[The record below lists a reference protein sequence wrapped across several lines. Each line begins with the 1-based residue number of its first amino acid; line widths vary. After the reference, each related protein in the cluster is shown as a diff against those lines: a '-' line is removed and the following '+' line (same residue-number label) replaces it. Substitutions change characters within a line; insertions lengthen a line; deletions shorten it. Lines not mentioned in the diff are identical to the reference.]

1 VATRQSTRKIVPPTT
16 RKLHLLE
23 LIPALA
29 IREFLVSRMPS
40 DDNGRA
46 RLSRLTHQEL
56 VRQVEA
62 DPSITE
68 EQVEQL
74 FEDYRYGQRISLQ
87 LYLFDPAQPRRLSA
101 GQLRTDLVEALVT
114 QDESKEA
121 EETDAERDGYEAE
134 APLNTIIVRDDDEF
148 DGTLEIGYKYL
159 VRHGFLDEDEDP
171 AFVYQ
176 TRFGFLWLNYDKG
189 YLAILAGNDHITN
202 LVAKHLIQVLQ
213 FWPTKIKFPKE
224 ILDEYFPFEKARR
237 VTHFDPATRVRQT
250 ISGETTS
257 LDKYRAEIK
266 LRDKSSLRPG
276 ALYDEELE
284 PGYVSGVGVTAS
296 KGQIY
301 LTRTIS
307 ASRLRKW
314 AVKRLPKLVAGL
326 REYLSSKPDEVA
338 QPSPAVRR
346 LRLSDQGRTQIDRI
360 ISALV
365 HLKKQQLSSVTLPMN
380 AWELMEGLESR
391 VTPFIQVSC
400 DECDG
405 IADRC
410 YYCHETAF
418 AACDGRIVC
427 GRCGHDLVTA
437 GRLRLRCING
447 HKIQTPLADALG
459 VQFASSLVDAIV
471 SAVRGANVAWD
482 DEHET
487 FFVQGDTLYY
497 MVSTAGRPIEIIY
510 GDKIIAHIG
519 PNARQVAV
527 GKQIVQEGVKQNG

>member
-1 VATRQSTRKIVPPTT
+1 MATRQSSRKIVSPTS

-29 IREFLVSRMPS
+29 IREFLVSRMPP
-40 DDNGRA
+40 DGHGRA
-46 RLSRLTHQEL
+46 QLSRLTHQEL

-68 EQVEQL
+68 EHIEQL
-74 FEDYRYGQRISLQ
+74 FENYRYGQRISLQ

-101 GQLRTDLVEALVT
+101 GQLRTGLIEVSVT

-121 EETDAERDGYEAE
+121 EETDTERDGYEVE
-134 APLNTIIVRDDDEF
+134 VPLNTIIVRDDDEF

-159 VRHGFLDEDEDP
+159 VRHSFLDEDEDP

-176 TRFGFLWLNYDKG
+176 TRFGFLWLDYDKG

-202 LVAKHLIQVLQ
+202 LVARHLTQVLQ

-224 ILDEYFPFEKARR
+224 ILDEYFPIEKARR
-237 VTHFDPATRVRQT
+237 VTHVDPATRVRQT
-250 ISGETTS
+250 ISGAATS

-266 LRDKSSLRPG
+266 LRDKSSLRPT

-284 PGYVSGVGVTAS
+284 PGYVSGIGVTAG

-326 REYLSSKPDEVA
+326 REYLNSKPDEVA

-346 LRLSDQGRTQIDRI
+346 LRLSDQGRTQVDRI

-365 HLKKQQLSSVTLPMN
+365 HLKKQQLSSATLPMS

-410 YYCHETAF
+410 SYCHETAF
-418 AACDGRIVC
+418 VACDGRIVC
-427 GRCGHDLVTA
+427 GRCGRDLVTA

-447 HKIQTPLADALG
+447 HKIQTPLADALS
-459 VQFASSLVDAIV
+459 VRFASSLADAIV
-471 SAVRGANVAWD
+471 SAVRGAGVYWD
-482 DEHET
+482 DEHDT

-497 MVSTAGRPIEIIY
+497 MVSMAGTPIEIIY